1 MKKKIC
7 VCVPCFNEEDNVI
20 PLAEE
25 VMKLFDQELPQYDY
39 TIQFIDNHSDD
50 KTRERLEELCQKYPD
65 CVRAIFNSRNF
76 KGNSALYGL
85 LHSCGDCA
93 VYLSADFQDPI
104 EKIPEL
110 LQRWEEGYLIVAAL
124 KKTAQENPLK
134 YRVRGFYYKLMHK
147 YSEVGFI
154 EQFCNFGVEGYLIVA
169 ALKKTAQEN
178 PLKYRVRGFYY
189 KLMHKYSEV
198 GFIEQFCNFGVYD
211 KKFLDIIRGLKNPN
225 YSIRG
230 NVAEYGYNICYVEY
244 EQHARRS
251 GYSKYNVFGL
261 FNIAITNFIDYTDIL
276 LKAAVY
282 GYNICY
288 VEYEQHARRS
298 GYSKYNV
305 FGLFNIAITNFIDY
319 TDILLKAAV
328 FIGGFGFFVCFIIAI
343 IFLIRKLLNWS
354 EYAMGV
360 APILIGVFFVGALNM
375 FLLGIIGEYILSVR
389 KQVKDSPLVIEEKRM
404 NFHDEKQDL

>member
-1 MKKKIC
+1 MSPSGFDRGELRKMKKKIC

-39 TIQFIDNHSDD
+39 MIQFIDNHSDD

-93 VYLSADFQDPI
+93 VYLSADFQDPL

-124 KKTAQENPLK
+124 KTKAQENPIK
-134 YRVRGFYYKLMHK
+134 YRVRG
-147 YSEVGFI
+147 I
-154 EQFCNFGVEGYLIVA
+154 
-169 ALKKTAQEN
+169 
-178 PLKYRVRGFYY
+178 YY

-225 YSIRG
+225 YSIRC

-251 GYSKYNVFGL
+251 GYSKY
-261 FNIAITNFIDYTDIL
+261 D
-276 LKAAVY
+276 
-282 GYNICY
+282 
-288 VEYEQHARRS
+288 
-298 GYSKYNV
+298 V

-328 FIGGFGFFVCFIIAI
+328 FIGGCGFLVCFIIAI

-389 KQVKDSPLVIEEKRM
+389 KQVKDSPLVIEEKRI
-404 NFHDEKQDL
+404 NFHDEKQD

>member
-1 MKKKIC
+1 MKKKVC

-20 PLAEE
+20 PLTEE
-25 VMKLFDQELPQYDY
+25 LVKLFENTLTQYDY
-39 TIQFIDNHSDD
+39 TIQFIDNHSED
-50 KTRERLEELCQKYPD
+50 KTRERLEMVCKGYPEH
-65 CVRAIFNSRNF
+65 VRAIFNARNF

-110 LQRWEEGYLIVAAL
+110 LEKWEEGYLIVAAL
-124 KKTAQENPLK
+124 KKTAQENPIK
-134 YRVRGFYYKLMHK
+134 YKVRG
-147 YSEVGFI
+147 I
-154 EQFCNFGVEGYLIVA
+154 
-169 ALKKTAQEN
+169 
-178 PLKYRVRGFYY
+178 YY

-211 KKFLDIIRGLKNPN
+211 KKFLDIIRSLKNPN

-251 GYSKYNVFGL
+251 GRSKYSILGL
-261 FNIAITNFIDYTDIL
+261 FNLAITNFIDYTDIL
-276 LKAAVY
+276 LKAAIFV
-282 GYNICY
+282 
-288 VEYEQHARRS
+288 
-298 GYSKYNV
+298 
-305 FGLFNIAITNFIDY
+305 
-319 TDILLKAAV
+319 
-328 FIGGFGFFVCFIIAI
+328 GGFGFLACLIAALT
-343 IFLIRKLLNWS
+343 FLVRKLLNWS

-389 KQVKDSPLVIEEKRM
+389 KQVKDSPLVIEEKRV
-404 NFHDEKQDL
+404 NFHDETDC